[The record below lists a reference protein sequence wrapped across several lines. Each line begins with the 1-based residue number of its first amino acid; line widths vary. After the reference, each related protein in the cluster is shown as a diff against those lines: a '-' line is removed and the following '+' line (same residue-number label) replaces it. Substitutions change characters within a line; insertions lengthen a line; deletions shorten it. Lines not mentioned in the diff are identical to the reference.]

1 MRRTTIIR
9 RYAKAL
15 IEIGKEE
22 KDFKAI
28 GRELRDLLAVFSGGP
43 ELYRILLN
51 PMYKLEERKG
61 LVEGICENL
70 GVSLKVKRFLS
81 LLVETR
87 DIRLYQGICEAY
99 FRLEDELEG
108 RITAQVEAPVELE
121 LYKGLVTGI
130 KERLQTLTGKEIVL
144 KVDKNPALIGGL
156 VVRVGNVILDG
167 SIKTQLEK
175 IKGRLVAD

>member
-1 MRRTTIIR
+1 MRRTTVIR

-22 KDFKAI
+22 NRYRAI
-28 GRELRDLLAVFSGGP
+28 GRELRDLLAVFSGNP
-43 ELYRILLN
+43 ELYQLFLN

-61 LVEGICENL
+61 LAEGICENL
-70 GVSLKVKRFLS
+70 GVSLEVKRFLS

-108 RITAQVEAPVELE
+108 RITAQVEAPVEIDE
-121 LYKGLVTGI
+121 GLVTGV
-130 KERLQTLTGKEIVL
+130 KERLQTLTGREIVL

>member
-9 RYAKAL
+9 RYARAL
-15 IEIGKEE
+15 IEIGEE
-22 KDFKAI
+22 GNRYKAI
-28 GRELRDLLAVFSGGP
+28 GRELRDLLGVFSGSP
-43 ELYRILLN
+43 ELYNILLN

-70 GVSLKVKRFLS
+70 GVSLEVKKFLS

-108 RITAQVEAPVELE
+108 RITARVEAPVELD
-121 LYKGLVTGI
+121 KGLVTGV
-130 KERLQTLTGKEIVL
+130 KERLQTLTGKDIVL

-175 IKGRLVAD
+175 IKDRLVAD